1 MESEVV
7 DEAVRD
13 GSRIPETHDDG
24 VYIAPPW
31 KQVWWK
37 FKRHRVAVVSAGVV
51 LVFYALALFAEFFA
65 PYLPNTRDTSFSF
78 VPPQRVRIFDE
89 QGLTLPFVYG
99 LTGERDME
107 SGRRTYHEDRSVTY
121 RVRVFA
127 RGESYKLWG
136 LFPSSLHLIG
146 VEEGGRL
153 YLWGTD
159 SAGRDVLSNVV
170 HGARVSLSIGLLGV
184 LFSLVLG
191 IIIGGV
197 SGYFGGVVDN
207 FAQRFIEIIRGFP
220 SIALWMALSAAMPT
234 QWTQLQVYM
243 AVVVILSMMG
253 WTSLARAVRGKMI
266 SIRDEDFVLAARLNG
281 AGTFRVL
288 RLHMVPSFTS
298 HIIATLTLAIPGMII
313 GETSLSFIG
322 LGLSRP
328 IASWGV
334 LLQQAQ
340 NIEALRFAWW
350 LFLPGVVLVVTVL
363 AFNFLGDG
371 LRDAADP
378 YSELG

>member
-7 DEAVRD
+7 DEAVHGARTAD
-13 GSRIPETHDDG
+13 THDDG

-37 FKRHRVAVVSAGVV
+37 FKRHRVAVVSVGVV
-51 LVFYALALFAEFFA
+51 FVLYALALFAEFFA
-65 PYLPNTRDTSFSF
+65 PYLPNTRDASFSF
-78 VPPQRVRIFDE
+78 APPQRVRIVGE

-121 RVRVFA
+121 RVRVLA
-127 RGESYKLWG
+127 RGESYRLWG
-136 LFPSSLHLIG
+136 LFPSDLHLLV

-159 SAGRDVLSNVV
+159 SAGRDLLSNVI
-170 HGARVSLSIGLLGV
+170 HGGRVSLSIGLLGV

-191 IIIGGV
+191 IIIGGI

-207 FAQRFIEIIRGFP
+207 FTQRFIEIIRGFP
-220 SIALWMALSAAMPT
+220 TIALWMALSAAMPT
-234 QWTQLQVYM
+234 DWTQLQIYM
-243 AVVVILSMMG
+243 AVVVILSIIG

-350 LFLPGVVLVVTVL
+350 LFLPGVVLVITVL

>member
-7 DEAVRD
+7 DAAVRD
-13 GSRIPETHDDG
+13 GSNTGEAHDEG

-37 FKRHRVAVVSAGVV
+37 FKRHRVAVASLAVV
-51 LVFYALALFAEFFA
+51 FVLYALALFAEFFA

-78 VPPQRVRIFDE
+78 VPPQRIRVVGED
-89 QGLTLPFVYG
+89 GLTRPFVYG
-99 LTGERDME
+99 LTGKRDME
-107 SGRRTYHEDRSVTY
+107 SGRRTYHEDRSAMY

-127 RGESYKLWG
+127 RGEQYRLWG
-136 LFPSSLHLIG
+136 LFPSDLHLIG

-159 SAGRDVLSNVV
+159 SAGRDVLSNVI

-197 SGYFGGVVDN
+197 SGYFGGPVDN
-207 FAQRFIEIIRGFP
+207 CTQRGIEIIRGFP
-220 SIALWMALSAAMPT
+220 TIALWMALSAAMPPH
-234 QWTQLQVYM
+234 WTQLQVYM
-243 AVVVILSMMG
+243 AVVVILSIIG

-298 HIIATLTLAIPGMII
+298 HIIATLTLSIPGMII